1 MRLFLAVFPPPQV
14 QRAAFAIE
22 EELRRSGDG
31 VSWVKLENLHYTMRF
46 LGELGED
53 GARRAAEAAA
63 EAAAGALE
71 SPAALGALG
80 AFPSSRRARVLW
92 VSLSE
97 GAEELANLA
106 RALEDALK
114 RRGFGRADQ
123 RFSAHLTL
131 GRVRV
136 PGPDWTDRLAAVKL
150 PDPAATR
157 FTVDRLLLVE
167 SHLSPRGSTYTVRT
181 EALLASGD
189 PSRLPPR
196 GTS

>member
-1 MRLFLAVFPPPQV
+1 MRLFLAVFPPPEV

-22 EELRRSGDG
+22 GELRRSGDG
-31 VSWVKLENLHYTMRF
+31 VSWVKLENLHYTLRF

-63 EAAAGALE
+63 ETAAGVRE
-71 SPAALGALG
+71 FPADLGELG
-80 AFPSSRRARVLW
+80 AFPNARRARVLW

-97 GAEELANLA
+97 GAEPLAGLA
-106 RALEDALK
+106 RGLEEGLK

-131 GRVRV
+131 GRVRT
-136 PGPDWTDRLAAVKL
+136 PGPDWTGRLAEVKR
-150 PDPAATR
+150 PDSVSTR
-157 FTVDRLLLVE
+157 FTVDRLLLME
-167 SHLSPRGSTYTVRT
+167 SKLSPRGSTYTVRS
-181 EALLASGD
+181 EARLVAED

-196 GTS
+196 GAS